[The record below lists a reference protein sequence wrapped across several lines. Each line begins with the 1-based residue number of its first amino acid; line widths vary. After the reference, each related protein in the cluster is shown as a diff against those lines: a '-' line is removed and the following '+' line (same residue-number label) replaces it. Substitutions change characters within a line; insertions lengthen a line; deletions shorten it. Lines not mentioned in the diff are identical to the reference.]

1 MIRRPPRSTRT
12 DTLFPYTTLFRSPPR
27 LGGCDSRWIDG
38 WAAICSGFSDRLMP
52 YREAVHRS
60 RPITSIER
68 VDFLPDRPQDDEMI
82 IPRMNRVEATA
93 DIRDSSCRLM
103 ANNAH
108 QPGFPADRKSD
119 V

>member
-1 MIRRPPRSTRT
+1 MRISDWSSDVCSSDLNQLGALRQ
-12 DTLFPYTTLFRSPPR
+12 LWPPR

-68 VDFLPDRPQDDEMI
+68 VDFLPDRPQDDRSEE
-82 IPRMNRVEATA
+82 RRVGKECVST
-93 DIRDSSCRLM
+93 CRYRWSPY
-103 ANNAH
+103 H
-108 QPGFPADRKSD
+108 
-119 V
+119 

>member
-1 MIRRPPRSTRT
+1 IGNQLGALRQ
-12 DTLFPYTTLFRSPPR
+12 LWPPR

-82 IPRMNRVEATA
+82 IPRMNRVEAIE
-93 DIRDSSCRLM
+93 DISDRSEENTSELQSLM
-103 ANNAH
+103 
-108 QPGFPADRKSD
+108 R
-119 V
+119 

>member
-1 MIRRPPRSTRT
+1 MVISDWSSDVCSSDLLGALRQ
-12 DTLFPYTTLFRSPPR
+12 LWPPR

-82 IPRMNRVEATA
+82 IPRMNRVEAIE
-93 DIRDSSCRLM
+93 DISDKSCRIM

-108 QPGFPADRKSD
+108 QHGFPA
-119 V
+119 